1 MTTRGASRD
10 WRDLA
15 ANPEA
20 FGEAEKKLYST
31 LEPILHELLDE
42 LKANN
47 RIETVYV
54 NAELDDLRIVLHSLE
69 DCGRSYNL
77 ILNATDSYEKAMNF
91 TQALA
96 PFGFDKVSTF
106 NLLIQIGVLGTILS
120 TEMFRT
126 TLLFHSKGLKPN
138 ATIGKLL
145 RELESNDGAPKAVAK
160 LRTYL
165 DLSFRNA
172 VAHGMFGLQGDKIVL
187 YRNAKFEILEKLSFA
202 DFMIR
207 SKKQSVL
214 AHCMFNVIAEKKR
227 VGFFS

>member
-1 MTTRGASRD
+1 MASRD
-10 WRDLA
+10 WKDLA

-20 FGEAEKKLYST
+20 FGEAEKKIYST
-31 LEPILHELLDE
+31 LEPILCELLDE
-42 LKANN
+42 LKTNN

-54 NAELDDLRIVLHSLE
+54 NAELDDLRVVLHSLE
-69 DCGRSYNL
+69 DCGRNYNL
-77 ILNATDSYEKAMNF
+77 ILNATDSHEKAMNF
-91 TQALA
+91 TQALT
-96 PFGFDKVSTF
+96 PFGFDKVSAF
-106 NLLIQIGVLGTILS
+106 NLLIQVGVLGTILS

-145 RELESNDGAPKAVAK
+145 RELQNDDGAPKAVARLK
-160 LRTYL
+160 PYL
-165 DLSFRNA
+165 DLNFRNA

-187 YRNAKFEILEKLSFA
+187 YKNAKFEILEKLTLA

-214 AHCMFNVIAEKKR
+214 THCLINVIVEKKR
-227 VGFFS
+227 AGFFYPSS